1 VCADRRAA
9 EFHKQEGAGVDHR
22 RFIVLTGILAAALA
36 VGGPAAASQ
45 GPVSSA
51 RSGSEANGHSHPRPE
66 HLDYY
71 LALGDSLAAG
81 VQPDATGA
89 SVPTNQGYASDLAAE
104 LRERSRHLDF
114 VDLACPGE
122 TTTTMLGGGCPY
134 PHSYANQVDAAAA
147 FLAAHHGARILVT
160 IDIGANNI
168 DGCASASGIDPGC
181 VAAGLTA
188 AASDL
193 PKILGK
199 LKAAAG
205 PRTVFAGMNY
215 YDPFLA
221 AWLTGA
227 AGQAEAIA
235 SVQLGIQ
242 FNGLLGAAYAA
253 FGVPVADVFSTF
265 QTTAFT
271 PLVPL
276 TPTLQVPLNVARICQ
291 WTWMCA
297 SPPVGPNIHANAVGY
312 QQIADTFEA
321 LLRVER

>member
-1 VCADRRAA
+1 VV
-9 EFHKQEGAGVDHR
+9 HQKQEGAGVDHR

-36 VGGPAAASQ
+36 VGGPAAASSS
-45 GPVSSA
+45 GPVSQGKGVS
-51 RSGSEANGHSHPRPE
+51 NGGKHAHPRPE

-89 SVPTNQGYASDLAAE
+89 EAPTDQGYATDLAQH
-104 LRERSRHLDF
+104 LKQTSRHLDF

-122 TTTTMLGGGCPY
+122 TTTTMLVGGCPF
-134 PHSYANQVDAAAA
+134 PHAYQDQVDAAVS
-147 FLAAHHGARILVT
+147 FLRAHHGARILVT
-160 IDIGANNI
+160 IDIGANNV
-168 DGCASASGIDPGC
+168 DGCASSSGIDPSC
-181 VAAGLTA
+181 VAAGLQA
-188 AASDL
+188 AATDL

-205 PRTVFAGMNY
+205 PRTVFGAMNY

-221 AWLTGA
+221 SWLTGP
-227 AGQAEAIA
+227 AGQAEATA
-235 SVQLGIQ
+235 SVQLSTQ
-242 FNGLLGAAYAA
+242 FNGILGSVYAA
-253 FGVPVADVFSTF
+253 FGVPVADVAATF

-276 TPTLQVPLNVARICQ
+276 APGVQAPLNVARICQ

-297 SPPVGPNIHANAVGY
+297 SPPVGPNIHANKVGY
-312 QQIADTFEA
+312 QQIAATFEA
-321 LLRVER
+321 TLHR

>member
-1 VCADRRAA
+1 VCAARRTIGI
-9 EFHKQEGAGVDHR
+9 QEGAGVDHR
-22 RFIVLTGILAAALA
+22 RFIVLTGLLAAALA
-36 VGGPAAASQ
+36 AGGPAAASQ
-45 GPVSSA
+45 GAGSTGTAASSG
-51 RSGSEANGHSHPRPE
+51 RHQHPRPE

-81 VQPDATGA
+81 VQPDSSGA
-89 SVPTNQGYASDLAAE
+89 SVPTNQGYASDLAAR

-122 TTTTMLGGGCPY
+122 STTTMLVGGCPY
-134 PHSYANQVDAAAA
+134 PHSYSNQVDAAAS
-147 FLAAHHGARILVT
+147 FLAAHHDARILVT
-160 IDIGANNI
+160 LDIGANNV
-168 DGCASASGIDPGC
+168 DGCTTASGIDPTC
-181 VAAGLTA
+181 VAAGFAA

-205 PRTVFAGMNY
+205 PRTVFAAMNY

-221 AWLTGA
+221 AWLSGP
-227 AGQAEAIA
+227 AGQAEATA
-235 SVQLGIQ
+235 SVQLSTQ

-253 FGVPVADVFSTF
+253 FGVPVADVASTF

-276 TPTLQVPLNVARICQ
+276 TPTLLVPLNVARICQ

-297 SPPVGPNIHANAVGY
+297 APPVGPNIHANKVGY
-312 QQIADTFEA
+312 QQIAETFEA
-321 LLRVER
+321 RLNR

>member
-1 VCADRRAA
+1 M
-9 EFHKQEGAGVDHR
+9 DHR
-22 RFIVLTGILAAALA
+22 RFIVLTGALAVTLA

-45 GPVSSA
+45 GAASTGSASSA
-51 RSGSEANGHSHPRPE
+51 SSASRQQHPRPE

-89 SVPTNQGYASDLAAE
+89 EVPTDQGYASDLAAQ
-104 LRERSRHLDF
+104 LKQRSRHLDF

-122 TTTTMLGGGCPY
+122 TTTTMLDGGCPY
-134 PHSYANQVDAAAA
+134 PHPYANQVDAAVA
-147 FLAAHHGARILVT
+147 FLAAHQGARILVT
-160 IDIGANNI
+160 IDIGANNV
-168 DGCASASGIDPGC
+168 DSCAGASGIDPAC
-181 VAAGLTA
+181 VEAGLTA
-188 AASDL
+188 AAVDL

-199 LKAAAG
+199 LKSSAG
-205 PRTVFAGMNY
+205 PRTVFAAMNY

-221 AWLTGA
+221 AWLSGP
-227 AGQAEAIA
+227 AGQAEATA
-235 SVQLGIQ
+235 SVALSTQ

-253 FGVPVADVFSTF
+253 FGVPVADVSSTF
-265 QTTAFT
+265 QTTDFT

-297 SPPVGPNIHANAVGY
+297 PPPVGPNIHANKVGY
-312 QQIADTFEA
+312 QQIAETFEA
-321 LLRVER
+321 RLNR

>member
-1 VCADRRAA
+1 
-9 EFHKQEGAGVDHR
+9 VDHR

-45 GPVSSA
+45 GAASPA
-51 RSGSEANGHSHPRPE
+51 HSGSGSGHQRPRPE

-81 VQPDATGA
+81 VQPDAAGD
-89 SVPTNQGYASDLAAE
+89 SVPTNQGYASDLAAR
-104 LRERSRHLDF
+104 LKQRSRHLDF

-122 TTTTMLGGGCPY
+122 STTTMLDGGCPY

-168 DGCASASGIDPGC
+168 DGCASAAGVDPGC

-188 AASDL
+188 VASDL

-199 LKAAAG
+199 LTAAAG

-221 AWLTGA
+221 SWLTGPT
-227 AGQAEAIA
+227 GQAEATA
-235 SVQLGIQ
+235 SVQLSTQ

-253 FGVPVADVFSTF
+253 FGVPVADVASTF

-276 TPTLQVPLNVARICQ
+276 TPTLNVPLNVARICQ

-297 SPPVGPNIHANAVGY
+297 SPPVGPNIHANKVGY
-312 QQIADTFEA
+312 QQIAETFEA
-321 LLRVER
+321 TLNR